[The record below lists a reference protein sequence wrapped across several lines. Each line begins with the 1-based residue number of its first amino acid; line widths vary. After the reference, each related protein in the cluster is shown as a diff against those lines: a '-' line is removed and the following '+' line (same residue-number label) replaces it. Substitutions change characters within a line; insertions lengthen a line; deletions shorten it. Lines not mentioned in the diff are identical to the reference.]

1 MLQVEVLTLFPG
13 VFASPLQESL
23 LRRAQEKGL
32 LRVRVRNLRD
42 WAEGR
47 HRIAD
52 DVPYGGGAGMV
63 LKPEPI
69 FQALESLRA
78 TGDPLRV
85 ILLTPQGERFTQ
97 ETARRLASETRRIV
111 LLCGRYEGIDER
123 VRLGAVDEEI
133 SIGDYVLA
141 GGELAALVVIEAM
154 ARLLPGALGDEAS
167 AREDSFWEGLLDYP
181 HYTRPATFR
190 GMEVPEVLLSGHHEQ
205 IRRWRR
211 KEALRRTRARRPD
224 LLARATLTEEDQELL
239 REIAQEES

>member
-1 MLQVEVLTLFPG
+1 MQVEVLTLFPG

-32 LRVRVRNLRD
+32 LCVRVRNLRD

-97 ETARRLASETRRIV
+97 ETARRLAAETRRIV

-154 ARLLPGALGDEAS
+154 ARLLPGALGAEAS

-181 HYTRPATFR
+181 HYTRPAMFR

-224 LLARATLTEEDQELL
+224 LLARAPLSPEDRELL
-239 REIAQEES
+239 REIEQET